1 MGWMASSATSES
13 LSHENEKGASVVLI
27 HSIETVRVIWG
38 YEYSLSLVFMFLLLR
53 FGYKLTTTFLLSE

>member
-1 MGWMASSATSES
+1 MASSATSES
-13 LSHENEKGASVVLI
+13 LSHENEKGAGVVFI

-38 YEYSLSLVFMFLLLR
+38 YECFISLVLIFLLLR

>member
-1 MGWMASSATSES
+1 MASSATSES
-13 LSHENEKGASVVLI
+13 LGHENEKGACVVLI

-38 YEYSLSLVFMFLLLR
+38 YECSLSLVFMFLLLR